1 MAVAL
6 GGTSAYCRVRDSKP
20 KKTERHMRHVLAA
33 TLAVTAAFA
42 FSAAPS
48 NAAPGPRLAA
58 PTAAEGGMVEKVQI
72 FPRRYYRQYP
82 YGAPPVVVPAVPA
95 VPVAPPVVVEGP
107 VVVVPPPRPASCGEY
122 HYWNGQYCVDAR
134 YNRPYLGPRP

>member
-1 MAVAL
+1 
-6 GGTSAYCRVRDSKP
+6 
-20 KKTERHMRHVLAA
+20 MRHGLIAVVAIIAGLIVAA
-33 TLAVTAAFA
+33 T
-42 FSAAPS
+42 SS
-48 NAAPGPRLAA
+48 HAAPGTILTA
-58 PTAAEGGMVEKVQI
+58 PATTAEGGLVQKVQI

-82 YGAPPVVVPAVPA
+82 YGAP
-95 VPVAPPVVVEGP
+95 P